1 MAEAFEKQAVF
12 RRLGSS
18 VQTAAEAKGARI
30 VIAASGTTDIGSAR
44 CAVNQDT
51 YMALDVGG
59 GNVVLGVFD
68 GHGKETGHIAA
79 EAAKAF
85 FTSHF
90 ESPEALA
97 AIEAQPEAELRSL
110 FAQCHAH
117 LYSVFQAHYATLGL
131 CTRDDSLNGRSF
143 LLQRKGPSQP
153 YTCVQG
159 GTTATLA
166 ILLHGTRLLVAN
178 VGDSSALLAGAGS
191 VRITP
196 LHALADAPIYCP
208 HAPSA
213 SPNPCE
219 IESSNNSNNNNNS
232 DTLHHLISGDH
243 SAESRVE
250 FDRVITSDVQGLQ
263 FLYDAPCVTNRLV
276 RVPIFTKNSAG
287 DIVKSAGGRY
297 YKNVRNEWASMVA
310 APIDAAFAD
319 CLAFTRSL
327 GDFHLH
333 AHGLS
338 WQPDVLDI
346 SLFDDPTSCS
356 DVAIVLATDGVWDVW
371 HYDELAQFVLQTK
384 DEGDAPEID
393 AKARARRLL
402 QENLA
407 KAHTIFGDQADNM
420 TAVLCYLSRA

>member
-1 MAEAFEKQAVF
+1 MAEGFEKQAVF

-18 VQTAAEAKGARI
+18 VQTSAEAKGARI

-59 GNVVLGVFD
+59 GSVVLGVFD

-85 FTSHF
+85 FMSHF
-90 ESPEALA
+90 ELPESLA

-110 FAQCHAH
+110 FGQCHAH
-117 LYSVFQAHYATLGL
+117 IYRAFQAHYASLGL
-131 CTRDDSLNGRSF
+131 CMRDDSLNGRSF
-143 LLQRKGPSQP
+143 LLKRKGPSQP

-178 VGDSSALLAGAGS
+178 VGDSSALLAGANS

-196 LHALADAPIYCP
+196 LHALSDAPIYCP
-208 HAPSA
+208 HAPS
-213 SPNPCE
+213 SSSDGNPCE
-219 IESSNNSNNNNNS
+219 SENNNCS
-232 DTLHHLISGDH
+232 DHTMHHLISGDH
-243 SAESRVE
+243 SAESRIE
-250 FDRVITSDVQGLQ
+250 FDRVATSDVQGLQ
-263 FLYDAPCVTNRLV
+263 FLYDAPCVANRLV

-287 DIVKSAGGRY
+287 DVVQSAGGRY

-346 SLFDDPTSCS
+346 SLFDDPTSS
-356 DVAIVLATDGVWDVW
+356 SELAIVLATDGVWDVW
-371 HYDELAQFVLQTK
+371 QYDELAQFVLSTK
-384 DEGDAPEID
+384 NESDASPEVD

-420 TAVLCYLSRA
+420 TAVLCYLSRT